1 MDLFCSRSEILF
13 LFNCFVQNGMEAG
26 VKGYSLRLGRGV
38 SLNEG
43 IKVRSWKVWKFWTN
57 LETIFHAKVEVP
69 NDDLRNG
76 MR

>member
-1 MDLFCSRSEILF
+1 
-13 LFNCFVQNGMEAG
+13 MEAG